1 MTLRWSKTILNPP
14 LDPSYRGPVEYE
26 GEVGM
31 GDYPWISQVIN
42 ESRMFRKIYDTLVVR
57 SVDKA
62 KAQPPPP
69 PLSALEGEVRGGRGG
84 GVFLISPPLSNFI
97 RLFGYIKLFGVQ
109 GILGM

>member
-14 LDPSYRGPVEYE
+14 LDPPYRGPVEYE

-62 KAQPPPP
+62 KAQPTPPP
-69 PLSALEGEVRGGRGG
+69 FCPRGG
-84 GVFLISPPLSNFI
+84 GEGGERRGGISDQPPP
-97 RLFGYIKLFGVQ
+97 
-109 GILGM
+109 